1 MLSVLCLIL
10 VLIYLYRNHLY
21 NKLDRNKLS
30 HSSYYDV
37 TYGGERKCSGEVL
50 RILRDV
56 GGYKKI
62 LVNWRYM
69 ENAEAFAADIIMIH
83 ETGIYVVEAK
93 DYQGWISG
101 NPEEEYWVQTLC
113 ASQLTSYKNYFYN
126 PLLKNEACIARLQK
140 ELPDMKWL
148 PYFPWQSSE
157 IPVNLKTRDF
167 PIIRPKLFLPVS
179 YPIPST
185 VWCAA
190 PENSWPLRSLMRYM
204 TG

>member
-101 NPEEEYWVQTLC
+101 NLEEEYWVQTLC

-126 PLLKNEACIARLQK
+126 PLLKNEACIVRLQK

-157 IPVNLKTRDF
+157 IHVNLKTRDF

-179 YPIPST
+179 YPTPST